1 MRRRN
6 CARGTSGASRALD
19 TAEIQSDN
27 ERLSL
32 TFGERDVGR
41 VGDAAGAVTIDARGG
56 NTFENALLQAIAKRG
71 EMRMPR
77 GEFAARDFRRF
88 AKADD
93 SRNNFGARTAVA
105 LIASAAQHGLERRAF
120 ANIQDADALWAA
132 DFVRG
137 KRKQVRADSFHIDR
151 DFADGLNR
159 VGVETNL
166 SLARDFADFLDGLN
180 RAKLIVRVHDGYEN
194 PLRTNRAA
202 DIFGIDDASA

>member
-56 NTFENALLQAIAKRG
+56 NTFENALLQAIAERG
-71 EMRMPR
+71 KMRMPR
-77 GEFAARDFRRF
+77 GEFAARDFGRF
-88 AKADD
+88 AEADD
-93 SRNNFGARTAVA
+93 SRNIFGARAAVA
-105 LIASAAQHGLERRAF
+105 LIASTAQHGLERRAF

-137 KRKQVRADSFHIDR
+137 KRKQVRADGFYIDR
-151 DFADGLNR
+151 DFAHGLNS

-166 SLARDFADFLDGLN
+166 RLARDFADFGDRLN
-180 RAKLIVRVHDGYEN
+180 RAEFIVRVHDGYEN
-194 PLRTNRAA
+194 RFGTNRAPN
-202 DIFGIDDASA
+202 IIGIDDASA